1 MCRVSTRHRHR
12 ARSRRH
18 TASPARDRRASDRC
32 TVRASDHRVMDPS
45 TGLPYGWESRTNAMS
60 EKDIKLGGV
69 AAGKFSSKG
78 ELERAATSAYGED
91 ASYKTSDEVAA
102 FWLAK
107 IDAERAEAAAGEGDG
122 GGALP
127 SGWEERQ
134 RAREAERRQY
144 GAFAAPST
152 SASGMRGGVGAE
164 AALVECATF
173 TLENLA
179 SVLET
184 RLVSL
189 PVERRAAFSAA
200 LKRANDAVMK
210 CR

>member
-1 MCRVSTRHRHR
+1 MSAR
-12 ARSRRH
+12 ATDTERALDVRPRRPR
-18 TASPARDRRASDRC
+18 AIGARDRYTVDARDR
-32 TVRASDHRVMDPS
+32 HVMDPS

-144 GAFAAPST
+144 GAFAAPSA